1 MLSDLKNRK
10 EFFPMKKILLLAAI
24 LALAFS
30 CTHQNS
36 AKEPAST
43 DNSAVLAKV
52 GDKAITKAMFE
63 SELDALPEQVRGYF
77 MKQGGP
83 RAFLDQIIR
92 KEVLYQEALKEGLD
106 KDKDLQAAVKNY
118 KKITMVKLLLQKKI
132 GKDLSVSDDEAQKY
146 YDSHKDAFTMK
157 EGKAAGKL
165 VPFSAI
171 KPLIKQRLASEKEA
185 KAFTDY
191 VSELKKGTKV
201 DVNDKAVQQLS
212 EDVPAAANT
221 PAAAMQPSGVPA
233 AK

>member
-1 MLSDLKNRK
+1 
-10 EFFPMKKILLLAAI
+10 MKKILLLAAI

-83 RAFLDQIIR
+83 RAFLDQIIS

-132 GKDLSVSDDEAQKY
+132 GENLTVSDAEAKKY
-146 YDSHKDAFTMK
+146 YDGNKDVFTIK
-157 EGKAAGKL
+157 EGKAAGQL
-165 VPFSAI
+165 VPFDAI
-171 KPLIKQRLASEKEA
+171 KPMIKQRLIAEKQA
-185 KAFTDY
+185 QAFTQY
-191 VSELKKGTKV
+191 VDELKKGTKI
-201 DVNDKAVQQLS
+201 DVNEQAVQALAANS
-212 EDVPAAANT
+212 PAAANT
-221 PAAAMQPSGVPA
+221 PAPA
-233 AK
+233 SK